1 VNLVEIEA
9 PNETIY
15 AIRVSKVLWTDD
27 QLRNHLVTDIG
38 SADRSAQTD
47 RKPFKSTKDLKLIQ
61 LLKGNLILFIYSIKF
76 IIKINCIKLNIKG
89 K

>member
-1 VNLVEIEA
+1 MNLVEIEA
-9 PNETIY
+9 PSETIY

-27 QLRNHLVTDIG
+27 QLRKHLVTEIG
-38 SADRSAQTD
+38 SADRSAQND

-76 IIKINCIKLNIKG
+76 IININCIYF
-89 K
+89 